1 MINTEP
7 PYFFM
12 PWTWPQLDSNF
23 RRKQISGHYSK
34 VRHISKPISSC
45 FFVTDVE
52 QNLQE
57 TADGAIPEII
67 PIHFNYAQFST
78 QPATSNHSKFEGC
91 CTPTKFLI
99 RLFKISKCFYVQDTC
114 IVGALRHAM
123 LALLVQVHS
132 KTCKTLPMMQY
143 LKSYPFILI
152 IGVDEYESELVI
164 LHF

>member
-1 MINTEP
+1 
-7 PYFFM
+7 M

-45 FFVTDVE
+45 FFVTDVG

-78 QPATSNHSKFEGC
+78 QPATSNHSKFERC
-91 CTPTKFLI
+91 CTPTNFLMGWGLSKNLEMCLCLEDLYI
-99 RLFKISKCFYVQDTC
+99 RC
-114 IVGALRHAM
+114 
-123 LALLVQVHS
+123 
-132 KTCKTLPMMQY
+132 
-143 LKSYPFILI
+143 LI
-152 IGVDEYESELVI
+152 ATYACPLW
-164 LHF
+164 

>member
-1 MINTEP
+1 
-7 PYFFM
+7 M

-45 FFVTDVE
+45 FFVTDVG

-91 CTPTKFLI
+91 CTQTKFLI
-99 RLFKISKCFYVQDTC
+99 GFIKNFKKQIDIFQNTRTIFLPTGYALYPVPV
-114 IVGALRHAM
+114 VGIQNIQMAK
-123 LALLVQVHS
+123 VHV
-132 KTCKTLPMMQY
+132 
-143 LKSYPFILI
+143 F
-152 IGVDEYESELVI
+152 
-164 LHF
+164 

>member
-1 MINTEP
+1 MIHTEP

-45 FFVTDVE
+45 FFVTDVG

-91 CTPTKFLI
+91 SI
-99 RLFKISKCFYVQDTC
+99 
-114 IVGALRHAM
+114 
-123 LALLVQVHS
+123 
-132 KTCKTLPMMQY
+132 LPG
-143 LKSYPFILI
+143 L
-152 IGVDEYESELVI
+152 
-164 LHF
+164 

>member
-1 MINTEP
+1 MNNECTKFLFLWKKEEENITKYPKLSVWKSMIHTEP

-45 FFVTDVE
+45 FFVTDVG

-91 CTPTKFLI
+91 CTPTKFLMRFI
-99 RLFKISKCFYVQDTC
+99 KSFKMFLCISC
-114 IVGALRHAM
+114 A
-123 LALLVQVHS
+123 
-132 KTCKTLPMMQY
+132 
-143 LKSYPFILI
+143 
-152 IGVDEYESELVI
+152 
-164 LHF
+164 

>member
-1 MINTEP
+1 MEKKEGEKITEYPILSVLKFFLPDFNDTEP

-45 FFVTDVE
+45 FFVTDVG

-91 CTPTKFLI
+91 SI
-99 RLFKISKCFYVQDTC
+99 
-114 IVGALRHAM
+114 
-123 LALLVQVHS
+123 
-132 KTCKTLPMMQY
+132 LPG
-143 LKSYPFILI
+143 L
-152 IGVDEYESELVI
+152 
-164 LHF
+164 

>member
-1 MINTEP
+1 MIDTEP

-45 FFVTDVE
+45 FFVTDVG

-91 CTPTKFLI
+91 CTLTKFLI
-99 RLFKISKCFYVQDTC
+99 LSKMSKNKFIFFKIPEKISANRVPNLT
-114 IVGALRHAM
+114 
-123 LALLVQVHS
+123 
-132 KTCKTLPMMQY
+132 
-143 LKSYPFILI
+143 
-152 IGVDEYESELVI
+152 
-164 LHF
+164 

>member
-1 MINTEP
+1 
-7 PYFFM
+7 M

-91 CTPTKFLI
+91 CTQTKFLI
-99 RLFKISKCFYVQDTC
+99 GFIKNLKKQIDIFQNTSTIFLPTGGYAPYLNLPNLPYRDPIYRWLIRFCF
-114 IVGALRHAM
+114 IALKFGKFSPFFINPSQRMRNRH
-123 LALLVQVHS
+123 
-132 KTCKTLPMMQY
+132 T
-143 LKSYPFILI
+143 I
-152 IGVDEYESELVI
+152 I
-164 LHF
+164 

>member
-1 MINTEP
+1 MKEKEKIKKYPKLSVWKSMIHTEP

-45 FFVTDVE
+45 FFVTDVG

-91 CTPTKFLI
+91 CTPTKFLMGFI
-99 RLFKISKCFYVQDTC
+99 KKFKNVFMFRRLVY
-114 IVGALRHAM
+114 
-123 LALLVQVHS
+123 
-132 KTCKTLPMMQY
+132 
-143 LKSYPFILI
+143 
-152 IGVDEYESELVI
+152 
-164 LHF
+164 